1 MTLIM
6 QMNTMETYHIS
17 IIGLKH
23 VKSGYWHQMLVI
35 LSKELIFML
44 PTIVK

>member
-23 VKSGYWHQMLVI
+23 VKSGY
-35 LSKELIFML
+35 
-44 PTIVK
+44 